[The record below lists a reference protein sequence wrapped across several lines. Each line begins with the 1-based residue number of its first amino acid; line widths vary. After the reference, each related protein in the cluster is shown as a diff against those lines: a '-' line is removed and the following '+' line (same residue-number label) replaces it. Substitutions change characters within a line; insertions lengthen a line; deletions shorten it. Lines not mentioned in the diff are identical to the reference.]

1 MRLANERKLFLVHAC
16 HEAANRVAAWGE
28 KGKKEDHLDYG
39 FNVAAAVNGSKLT
52 VMKSPTDR
60 EIKVCYELGHELGC
74 GEFGITFLCTDK
86 ETGEELACT

>member
-28 KGKKEDHLDYG
+28 KGKKEDPLDYD
-39 FNVAAAVNGSKLT
+39 FNVAVAVAAANGSKLT

-60 EIKVCYELGHELGC
+60 EIEVC
-74 GEFGITFLCTDK
+74 
-86 ETGEELACT
+86 